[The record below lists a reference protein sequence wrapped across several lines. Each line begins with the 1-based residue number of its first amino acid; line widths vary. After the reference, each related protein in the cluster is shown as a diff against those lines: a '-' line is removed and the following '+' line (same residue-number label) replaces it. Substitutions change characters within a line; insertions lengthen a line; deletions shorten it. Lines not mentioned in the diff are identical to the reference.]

1 MATQTSTPLQSGS
14 KSFRIDFNQN
24 RLSGMVSGKD
34 FILQSAAA
42 ILSTE
47 RFRYAIYSDN
57 YGNELLT
64 KLQQGE
70 EISKEQAKRFVEEAL
85 SVDQRILSVENF
97 SFSHQG
103 DSVSLSMTLCTDEG
117 KIDYRN
123 H

>member
-24 RLSGMVSGKD
+24 RLSGMLSGKD

-47 RFRYAIYSDN
+47 RFCYAIYSDN

-103 DSVSLSMTLCTDEG
+103 DSVSLSMTLSTDEG